1 MTRLPDIPQTP
12 AEVRASAQDCLNMLD
27 GLQARP
33 NQTRAEAA
41 YYADERTRQERRQRT
56 GSND

>member
-1 MTRLPDIPQTP
+1 MPDYPQTP

-33 NQTRAEAA
+33 NQTAAEAA
-41 YYADERTRQERRQRT
+41 YYATERTRQERRQRT